1 MLKLFKKIMVG
12 IKPTK
17 LKNKFINYNYSA
29 GTTSVATL
37 PPASGPGAA
46 QGRTSVAAQGT
57 TAVATVSAIES
68 VATCSVAVVV
78 LPPQEASNIVAAII
92 IE

>member
-1 MLKLFKKIMVG
+1 LF
-12 IKPTK
+12 IKQSSLT
-17 LKNKFINYNYSA
+17 INIYLNYSA

-68 VATCSVAVVV
+68 VATFSVVV
-78 LPPQEASNIVAAII
+78 VELPPQAHNAISIVAII
-92 IE
+92 KIFFIVFD